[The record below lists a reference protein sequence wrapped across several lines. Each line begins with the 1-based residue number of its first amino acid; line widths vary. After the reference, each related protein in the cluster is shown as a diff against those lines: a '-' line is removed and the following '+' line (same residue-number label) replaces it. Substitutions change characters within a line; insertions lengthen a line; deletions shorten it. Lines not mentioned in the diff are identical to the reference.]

1 MSKGIHI
8 FRRDL
13 RLNDNISLYYLS
25 KHVEHIIPI
34 FIFDPFQI
42 DKTQENEHYR
52 SDPAVQ
58 IMIESLEDLNSEL
71 KLLNSKLFYFYGQ
84 PHLILK
90 KLIKNIKPTHIS
102 YNADFSKYSLIRDD
116 LMDKECKNNEI
127 QLIKYMDDNCLNKM
141 ELYLNKNNI
150 YKIFGAFYKHG
161 STVKNRDIVDAPK
174 NFIDKSHVIENTYK
188 KDIHSFYKKH
198 DLLVK
203 GGRTNALKILHN
215 LSKYK
220 EYEHERDKLVYNTT
234 FLSTY
239 LKFGCISIVET
250 YNSMKKNKLTGL
262 IRQLYWRQ
270 FFFILARFN
279 YNEYN
284 FSDEFFPFVKWKNN
298 ISEAKALWS
307 GNTGFPI
314 IDCGVRQLLQTG
326 YMHNRLRLYVSNF
339 AIKILHHNPFEKH
352 WGGQSQFSKL
362 LIDCCYANNYGN
374 WNNTLGPY
382 DVPGFRY
389 GKLNTKSGRL
399 YDPTNGK
406 KMKEYDLH
414 LEFIRKYIPEL
425 SDIPDKDVFNWNK
438 NYSKYQD
445 TKYNKPIVDYEE
457 RKKEWYIITKK

>member
-13 RLNDNISLYYLS
+13 RINDNVALYNLS
-25 KHVEHIIPI
+25 KEVDHIIPI

-42 DKTQENEHYR
+42 DKTSENEHYR

-58 IMIESLEDLNSEL
+58 IMIESLDDLNNDLHSE
-71 KLLNSKLFYFYGQ
+71 NSKLYYFYGQ
-84 PHLILK
+84 PNLVLK
-90 KLIKNIKPTHIS
+90 KLIKKIKPTHIS

-116 LMDKECKNNEI
+116 LIDKECKNNEI
-127 QLIKYMDDNCLNKM
+127 ELIKNMDDNCLNKM
-141 ELYLNKNNI
+141 ELYLNKDKI

-161 STVKNRDIVDAPK
+161 ITVKNRNIVEKPN
-174 NFIDKSHVIENTYK
+174 NFINNKYVIENTYK
-188 KDIHSFYKKH
+188 KNIHLFYKKR
-198 DLLVK
+198 DLLVE

-220 EYEHERDKLVYNTT
+220 DYENERDKLKYNTT

-239 LKFGCISIVET
+239 LKFGCISILET
-250 YNSMKKNKLTGL
+250 YNSMKKEKLNAL

-279 YNEYN
+279 YNDYN
-284 FSDEFFPFVKWKNN
+284 FSDEFFPNIKWKNN

-307 GNTGFPI
+307 GNTGYPL
-314 IDCGVRQLLQTG
+314 IDCGIRQLLETG

-382 DVPGFRY
+382 DVPGYRY

-399 YDPTNGK
+399 YDPTNSK
-406 KMKEYDLH
+406 KIKEYDIH
-414 LEFIRKYIPEL
+414 LEFIRKYINEL
-425 SDIPDKDVFNWNK
+425 SDVSDKDIFNWYK
-438 NYSKYQD
+438 NHVKYPNI
-445 TKYNKPIVDYEE
+445 KYKPIVDYEE
-457 RKKEWYIITKK
+457 RKQEWYNITKK